1 LEEDL
6 KANHQNPFSEKD
18 YIHIGEEIA
27 DVFIYTT
34 RLCDVS
40 NINLGNAVLQ
50 LLELGGHNCS
60 MARPWPILSFT
71 VIEGALLAKT
81 NQFRSQRHISLELQV
96 AVGDLCRIFAQYP
109 ESQSQP
115 ELFEWTSE
123 NRKKLTN
130 QAATICMLMI
140 CLAKF
145 CHLSI
150 GQCITDKFLK
160 NDAKYPVELS
170 KGSSAKY
177 TAYTGLTQEQIHLK
191 LKSGGEDKEIQTKK
205 PKNFTAK
212 NNMNNSDGK
221 ATLLFVGI
229 AILGFL
235 VGRYSSS
242 RIR

>member
-6 KANHQNPFSEKD
+6 KANHQDPFSEKD

-40 NINLGNAVLQ
+40 NINLCNAVLQ
-50 LLELGGHNCS
+50 LIEPGGHNCS
-60 MARPWPILSFT
+60 MARPWPILSFA
-71 VIEGALLAKT
+71 VIEAALLAKT

-115 ELFEWTSE
+115 ELLEWSNE
-123 NRKKLTN
+123 DREKLTN
-130 QAATICMLMI
+130 QAATICILMI
-140 CLAKF
+140 CLAQF

-150 GQCITDKFLK
+150 VQCITDKFFK

-191 LKSGGEDKEIQTKK
+191 LKNAGADKETDTNKDK
-205 PKNFTAK
+205 
-212 NNMNNSDGK
+212 
-221 ATLLFVGI
+221 
-229 AILGFL
+229 
-235 VGRYSSS
+235 
-242 RIR
+242 